1 MIPEEGGSMIIL
13 IPKDNCNNATQISQ
27 MGYELK
33 YEEYFGG
40 TVLFT
45 KEQVERTNG
54 YSNDYWEKWK
64 MMTKFWE
71 VVRRLQ

>member
-1 MIPEEGGSMIIL
+1 
-13 IPKDNCNNATQISQ
+13 

-54 YSNDYWEKWK
+54 YSNDYWDWAWK
-64 MMTKFWE
+64 MMTSFGGEK
-71 VVRRLQ
+71 RRLQ